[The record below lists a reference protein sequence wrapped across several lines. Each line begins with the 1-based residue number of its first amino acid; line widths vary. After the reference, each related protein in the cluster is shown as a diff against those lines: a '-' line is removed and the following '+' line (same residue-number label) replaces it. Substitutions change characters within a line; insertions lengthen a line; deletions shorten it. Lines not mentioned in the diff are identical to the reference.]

1 MRWGLPD
8 CNQDL
13 IYNPYTYFMM
23 KDYIS
28 EISVAVV
35 AGGIG
40 ERLRPF
46 TIDKPK
52 AMLEVGLERKPM
64 LEFTIAPWIK
74 LGVKNY
80 IFCTGYKKEAIKNYF
95 KYGNKFGINIEYSDE
110 ETKLETGGA
119 IKNAIDN
126 GKIDK
131 NKPIIVFYCDDLV
144 RLNAMNFIKTH
155 LTGVENGF
163 KATLTATNKFR
174 TNYGILEIDK
184 KNNKV
189 KGVIKFEEKPLIG
202 KNTNVGIYFLEPE
215 VLHLIDKNKLPFKF
229 ERLILPELVKKNWL
243 NAYEISWED
252 WIPVNTE
259 KDYEEV
265 LKIKLSEFYSKV
277 L

>member
-1 MRWGLPD
+1 
-8 CNQDL
+8 
-13 IYNPYTYFMM
+13 M

-28 EISVAVV
+28 NISVAVV

-40 ERLRPF
+40 ERLRHF
-46 TIDKPK
+46 TINKPK

-74 LGVKNY
+74 LGIKNY
-80 IFCTGYKKEAIKNYF
+80 IFCTGYKKEIIKDYF
-95 KYGNKFGINIEYSDE
+95 KDGSKFGINIEYSDE

-119 IKNAIDN
+119 IKNAMDQ
-126 GKIDK
+126 GKISK

-144 RLNAMNFIKTH
+144 RLNSMNFIKTH
-155 LTGVENGF
+155 LIGVKTGF

-174 TNYGILEIDK
+174 TNYGILKIDK
-184 KNNKV
+184 KIK
-189 KGVIKFEEKPLIG
+189 KVIKFEEKPLIE

-229 ERLILPELVKKNWL
+229 ERVVLPELVKKNWL

-277 L
+277 LQK